1 MNKKKKKNY
10 IPKKKRNAPN
20 KKNVNNLRKGGKK
33 LAVLDKESWLNQ
45 DVFWDKIY
53 ERNTKRKKK

>member
-1 MNKKKKKNY
+1 MNKKRKNY

-53 ERNTKRKKK
+53 ERNTK

>member
-1 MNKKKKKNY
+1 MNKKRKNY
-10 IPKKKRNAPN
+10 ISKKKRNAPN

-53 ERNTKRKKK
+53 ERNTKKKKK